1 MNLIWWAKKGYN
13 MIELVLSTRD
23 LQTINEALNY
33 AIEQVK
39 MSSGEIQVVSD
50 KEYTQL
56 AVLTTLNYRI
66 EKEIKATVNA
76 SMRRVEKV
84 LDRTLTNAGHNL
96 LKRDWKAFY
105 AKPEDY
111 KDSVVVEMVLQYL
124 RDTDL

>member
-1 MNLIWWAKKGYN
+1 
-13 MIELVLSTRD
+13 MIKLVLSTRD